1 MPRPNLGRDHDRELD
16 RASRRG
22 SPASGEREQ
31 LVDEPL
37 FLGVGRR
44 PPRDR
49 ENVDVAVRPQPTEGG
64 RTVEVR
70 ADEIGVKDVAQSSED
85 MLDLPP
91 LRGGKGTRHAPVPY
105 DAANPGWDPFVK
117 RFR

>member
-1 MPRPNLGRDHDRELD
+1 LST
-16 RASRRG
+16 SRCF
-22 SPASGEREQ
+22 SAW
-31 LVDEPL
+31 V
-37 FLGVGRR
+37 VGLL
-44 PPRDR
+44 
-49 ENVDVAVRPQPTEGG
+49 ETANNVDVAVRPQPTEGG